1 MEMSEEITY
10 ENDGTF
16 SNQQRRTGG
25 NLFRLV
31 FLSFGLLCVLQAS
44 LNISL
49 RFTLYKT
56 GDTEDILKNL
66 TEERDELK
74 RKLAVFP
81 KYSRQGWEHFSG
93 SYYYISSSKKSWQDS
108 RSDCQQRDP
117 DLLIINSKEEQ
128 EFIRRFQKPIWI
140 GLTDR
145 DTEGVWKWVDGSPLT
160 TRFWTSGEPNSYQG
174 RNEDC
179 ALTNYHNYE
188 DSWNDAVCDN
198 ENFWVC
204 EKNMSH

>member
-25 NLFRLV
+25 NLFWLV
-31 FLSFGLLCVLQAS
+31 VLSFGLLCVLQAS

-56 GDTEDILKNL
+56 GEDILKNV

-81 KYSRQGWEHFSG
+81 KYSPQGWEHFNG
-93 SYYYISSSKKSWQDS
+93 SYYYISSSMKSWQDS
-108 RSDCQQRDP
+108 RSDCQQRDA
-117 DLLIINSKEEQ
+117 DLLIINSNEEQ
-128 EFIRRFQKPIWI
+128 EFIRRFRMRTWI

-160 TRFWTSGEPNSYQG
+160 TRFWFDGEPNSHQG
-174 RNEDC
+174 KNEDC
-179 ALTNYHNYE
+179 ALTNYYGYKN
-188 DSWNDAVCDN
+188 SWNDFDCDS
-198 ENFWVC
+198 ENFWMC
-204 EKNMSH
+204 EK